1 MSYLKD
7 KKRVVVKV
15 GTSTLTHRTGRLNIR
30 RVEGLVKNLAD
41 LQNAGHEIILV
52 SSGAI
57 GLGMSKIGLVER
69 PKDTPTKQACAA
81 VGQCELMY
89 LYDKLFAEYSI
100 NVAQLLLTKFV
111 LLEDRRQNVQNA
123 LERVIQLGAIPI
135 VNENDTVAIDELELE
150 VGENDSLAATVAK
163 IANADLLIIMSD
175 IDGLYDA
182 DPRLDPDAK
191 LIPVVEEL
199 TDDIRK
205 LAGGAGTKMGTGGMI
220 TKINA
225 AEIAVNS
232 GIDMIILN
240 GKNPDNLYYL
250 FETGSLGTR
259 FKAKG
264 SPAEKKVPSVDESS
278 DSDIVEE

>member
-1 MSYLKD
+1 MSELKS

-89 LYDKLFAEYSI
+89 LYDKLFAEYSL
-100 NVAQLLLTKFV
+100 NVAQFLLTKFV
-111 LLEDRRQNVQNA
+111 LLEDRRTNVKNA
-123 LERVIQLGAIPI
+123 LERVIQLGVIPI

-150 VGENDSLAATVAK
+150 MGENDSLAATVAK
-163 IANADLLIIMSD
+163 IAGADLLIIMSD
-175 IDGLYDA
+175 IDGLYDN

-191 LIPVVEEL
+191 LIPVVEEIN
-199 TDDIRK
+199 DDIRA
-205 LAGGAGTKMGTGGMI
+205 LAGGAGTKMGTGGMK

-225 AEIAVNS
+225 AEIAVSS

-240 GKNPDNLYYL
+240 GKNPDNLYWL
-250 FETGSLGTR
+250 FETGRLGTR
-259 FKAKG
+259 FLAKG
-264 SPAEKKVPSVDESS
+264 SAAEKAYPEGDESG
-278 DSDIVEE
+278 DSDI